1 MSTSSPFWCETC
13 ASIGPPSLKLMSPT
27 RTRGARGFAARYAS
41 MTETI
46 ARIVRSFPYS
56 RLGAFGTES
65 VTGFQVTQSGPST
78 GSWVPRRRLP
88 LHHRPTE
95 VALRHSIFGDAWER
109 FVSARDSRS
118 LDSAPAPC
126 AGSTPPP
133 LIRNG
138 KLGGSSTTK
147 LAPAAPP
154 LRSAAGG
161 TSTVGSR
168 ISAVARALRRRFQA
182 SRRKREAYRPYG
194 PKVGSGGSSHPG
206 TARA

>member
-1 MSTSSPFWCETC
+1 MSTSSPFWWEPC
-13 ASIGPPSLKLMSPT
+13 APPPPPLLRLMSPT
-27 RTRGARGFAARYAS
+27 TTRGARGFAARYAS
-41 MTETI
+41 RTETI

-109 FVSARDSRS
+109 FVSVRDSRS
-118 LDSAPAPC
+118 LDSAGAPR
-126 AGSTPPP
+126 AGSTSPP

-161 TSTVGSR
+161 TSTVGSS
-168 ISAVARALRRRFQA
+168 ISAVARAPRRRFQA
-182 SRRKREAYRPYG
+182 SPRRRGGDKTQRA
-194 PKVGSGGSSHPG
+194 KV
-206 TARA
+206 